1 MLGRAAGPSE
11 AQLGCGMEMP
21 GVEEDAMR
29 ETANGGDGR
38 RTSSSE
44 VGVTSVPWNQ
54 LGLSLHR
61 LRPQITSFPWWLE
74 AGGDKS
80 LSSEVPDQ
88 GCRRPGVAWEKGH
101 SKVAEVNFC

>member
-44 VGVTSVPWNQ
+44 VGVTSVP
-54 LGLSLHR
+54 
-61 LRPQITSFPWWLE
+61 
-74 AGGDKS
+74 
-80 LSSEVPDQ
+80 
-88 GCRRPGVAWEKGH
+88 
-101 SKVAEVNFC
+101 